1 MSKEKLAALL
11 RESARAAAEEQDFN
25 AHVARVAKIA
35 QPEIDKIL
43 AQYKAETSKSYA
55 CPSRGAVLEGWRP
68 DEATSGVD
76 NNDEDNHQDNDD
88 EDDYSNRAGR
98 VAALARSLRAATE
111 RAQR

>member
-11 RESARAAAEEQDFN
+11 RESARAAAEERDFN

-55 CPSRGAVLEGWRP
+55 CPSCGAVLEGWRP

-76 NNDEDNHQDNDD
+76 NNDEDNHQDD